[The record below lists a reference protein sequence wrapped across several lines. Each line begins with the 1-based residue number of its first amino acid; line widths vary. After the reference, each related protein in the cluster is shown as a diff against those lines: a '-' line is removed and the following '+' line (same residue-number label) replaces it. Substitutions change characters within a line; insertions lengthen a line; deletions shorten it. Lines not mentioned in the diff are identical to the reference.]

1 MKPFPKEAEY
11 YYYMSEYIMNLNHIN
26 EDLIKKIPFSDTR
39 FRPDQKALELGMFDL
54 ASSEKLR

>member
-39 FRPDQKALELGMFDL
+39 FRPD
-54 ASSEKLR
+54 